1 MVLARPGT
9 DQASGGRPEPGHR
22 SWQLPAAAACA
33 LSLAACVAVAS
44 GHHLVTWFDL
54 AVYNHAG
61 HLARSAPQQL
71 YSWQLRPGIRFT
83 YPPFAA
89 LVFAVTSL
97 LPWTVLKWLMIV
109 ASLAALAGSIWLTLG
124 ALGRT
129 GRGRVT
135 ATLGLTAVAL
145 WTEPVQHGLGLGQI
159 ELLLMALIVWDLC
172 QPDRRW
178 WKGAGIG
185 LAAGIKLAPLIFIPY
200 LVLSGKLRQ
209 AAVAAAAFAGTV
221 VAGFAFL
228 PGASGR
234 WWWTGYFLQAGK
246 AGDAASLVN
255 QSLFA
260 LVARAEESVRN
271 STPTWLAAAAVVA
284 AVGLTAAAVL
294 HRSGQPVAGWVTC
307 ALTGLLVSPISW
319 DHHWVWIV
327 LVLVVLADAA
337 QRARG
342 AARRVQAAGA
352 GVAVVFGD
360 WPSQW
365 TGPLAFVP
373 RGLLGFFPGP
383 FGRNEKYHLH
393 GLQVIGWNLYVI
405 AGLVM
410 LAAAVAAAACAAGRG
425 RRAGLS
431 CVPVAAPTGRRG
443 RLDGYTA
450 PVAGKDNGR
459 RWYAQSLVWPHPK
472 ACARRAGA
480 AAPSQPALGGGSTGH
495 H

>member
-1 MVLARPGT
+1 MVLARPGA
-9 DQASGGRPEPGHR
+9 DQASGGKPEPGQR
-22 SWQLPAAAACA
+22 SWRLPAAAAACA
-33 LSLAACVAVAS
+33 LSLAACVAVVS
-44 GHHLVTWFDL
+44 GHHLLTWFDL

-61 HLARSAPQQL
+61 LLARSAPQRL
-71 YSWQLRPGIRFT
+71 YTWQLRPGIRFT

-97 LPWTVLKWLMIV
+97 LPWTVLKWLMIT
-109 ASLAALAGSIWLTLG
+109 ASLAALAVSIWLTLG

-129 GRGRVT
+129 GRARVT
-135 ATLGLTAVAL
+135 AAVGLTAVAL

-178 WKGAGIG
+178 CKGAGIG
-185 LAAGIKLAPLIFIPY
+185 LAAGIKLTPLIFIPY
-200 LVLSGKLRQ
+200 LVLCGRLRQ

-221 VAGFAFL
+221 VAGFAVL

-246 AGDAASLVN
+246 AGDAGSLVN

-260 LVARAEESVRN
+260 MLARAGESVRHA
-271 STPTWLAAAAVVA
+271 TPGWLAAAAVVA

-319 DHHWVWIV
+319 DHHWLWIV
-327 LVLVVLADAA
+327 PVLVVLADAA
-337 QRARG
+337 QRARR
-342 AARRVQAAGA
+342 AARWVRAAAAA

-373 RGLLGFFPGP
+373 RGLLGFFPGR
-383 FGRNEKYHLH
+383 FGPNEKYHLH

-410 LAAAVAAAACAAGRG
+410 LAVAATVAAAGRR

-431 CVPVAAPTGRRG
+431 CVPWRHRRAA
-443 RLDGYTA
+443 
-450 PVAGKDNGR
+450 
-459 RWYAQSLVWPHPK
+459 
-472 ACARRAGA
+472 AGA
-480 AAPSQPALGGGSTGH
+480 ATGTPRL
-495 H
+495 

>member
-1 MVLARPGT
+1 MVLAGPET

-22 SWQLPAAAACA
+22 SWQLPTAAAACA
-33 LSLAACVAVAS
+33 LSLAALVAVTS
-44 GHHLVTWFDL
+44 EHHLLTWFDL

-61 HLARSAPQQL
+61 DLVRGAPQQL
-71 YSWQLRPGIRFT
+71 YSWQLRPEIRFT

-97 LPWTVLKWLMIV
+97 LPWTVLKWLMIM
-109 ASLAALAGSIWLTLG
+109 ASLAALAASIWLTLG

-145 WTEPVQHGLGLGQI
+145 WTEPVLHGLGLGQI

-172 QPDRRW
+172 QSDRRW

-185 LAAGIKLAPLIFIPY
+185 LAAGIKLTPLIFIPY
-200 LVLSGKLRQ
+200 LVLSGRLRQ
-209 AAVAAAAFAGTV
+209 AAVASAAFAGTV
-221 VAGFAFL
+221 AAGFGVL

-234 WWWTGYFLQAGK
+234 WWWTGYFLQVGK
-246 AGDAASLVN
+246 VGDAAWLVN

-260 LVARAEESVRN
+260 MVARAEESVRH
-271 STPTWLAAAAVVA
+271 STPAWLAVAAVVA
-284 AVGLTAAAVL
+284 AVSLTAAAL
-294 HRSGQPVAGWVTC
+294 LCRRGQPVAGWVTC
-307 ALTGLLVSPISW
+307 ALTGVLVSPVSW

-327 LVLVVLADAA
+327 PALVVLTDAA

-342 AARRVQAAGA
+342 AVRWVQAAAAA
-352 GVAVVFGD
+352 GVAVTFGD
-360 WPSQW
+360 WPSRW

-383 FGRNEKYHLH
+383 SGPDEKYHLH

-405 AGLVM
+405 VGLVM
-410 LAAAVAAAACAAGRG
+410 LAAAVAAAARTTGRG

-431 CVPVAAPTGRRG
+431 RVPVLPDPGR
-443 RLDGYTA
+443 
-450 PVAGKDNGR
+450 
-459 RWYAQSLVWPHPK
+459 
-472 ACARRAGA
+472 
-480 AAPSQPALGGGSTGH
+480 
-495 H
+495 